1 MPRKQP
7 PKDYYTATQV
17 KQMLDISD
25 GMLHTYVQKGKL
37 HRVVPEGRA
46 QGFYPRK
53 EVDKL
58 ANELKAFFA
67 PEKPSSIFMK
77 ATKEDMPECVA
88 LSSAIFGGLNII
100 PLEKRIAWLEKNP
113 DIDYVLR
120 SDGQMMGYAT
130 FVPLKPEKI
139 EKLLKEEE
147 FSKNMTP
154 DEIGTFEPGK
164 PLHVYIMAM
173 GIRPGISRDEKRHY
187 GSRLITGTMEAI
199 IELGKKG
206 VIIDT
211 FVARSDTP
219 DGINLL
225 RHIGFTEI
233 PSTIPGTRNF
243 IIEVEKSGIPAI
255 MQYKRALQ
263 ESVLLGEKNNDLV
276 PSLKKRPSIKA
287 LPL

>member
-7 PKDYYTATQV
+7 PKDYYAATQV
-17 KQMLDISD
+17 KQILDISD

-37 HRVVPEGRA
+37 HRVVPEGRS

-67 PEKPSSIFMK
+67 PEKPASVFMK
-77 ATKEDMPECVA
+77 ASKEDMPECVA

-100 PLEKRIAWLEKNP
+100 PLEKRLEWLERNP

-120 SDGQMMGYAT
+120 SDGQMMGYT
-130 FVPLKPEKI
+130 TLVPLKPEKI

-147 FSKNMTP
+147 FSKNMP
-154 DEIGTFEPGK
+154 ASEIQIFEPGK

-173 GIRPGISRDEKRHY
+173 GVRPGISRDEKRHY

-206 VIIDT
+206 VTIDT

-225 RHIGFTEI
+225 RHMGFTEI
-233 PSTIPGTRNF
+233 PSIIPGTRNF

-255 MQYKRALQ
+255 MQYKQALR
-263 ESVLLGEKNNDLV
+263 ECETVSETN
-276 PSLKKRPSIKA
+276 KR
-287 LPL
+287 